1 MLACALLRY
10 TLTNPTFVINVIAKD
25 WPRSVVSWGTL
36 MSNSI
41 VIIGSQ
47 PTSDDS
53 VSELMV
59 WTLNSNYTASYIY
72 YWFVIAVVCFV
83 LLFGF
88 FFHFF
93 IFKQLFVSTD
103 DFTHKGFRAY
113 ICPLLSLLPSTF
125 IIIAIVLMLQKFT
138 YLLNFRKKLAHKWLT
153 IRLAKISKPSTLL
166 VYF

>member
-1 MLACALLRY
+1 MLACALLQY

-83 LLFGF
+83 LLFVF
-88 FFHFF
+88 FF
-93 IFKQLFVSTD
+93 IFSFLNSFLSALMISHTRDLGLTFVHFFHYYHQL
-103 DFTHKGFRAY
+103 
-113 ICPLLSLLPSTF
+113 LLLQLLYKCSRSSL
-125 IIIAIVLMLQKFT
+125 T
-138 YLLNFRKKLAHKWLT
+138 YLTSENNWLT
-153 IRLAKISKPSTLL
+153 NGSQ
-166 VYF
+166 